1 MKKRYLTLVGI
12 AISTFSFAQNNVGIG
27 TTTPNASSALEVTS
41 TTQGVLVPRLV
52 LSATNV
58 AAPVTTPAVS
68 LLVYNTATA
77 GGAPNDVSPGYYF
90 WDGTQWVRLL
100 SGAFPPAACTTL
112 DESYDCTTPGGG
124 RIIAVNDGSIEFNQT
139 AGTNTEVLTVNTSQG
154 TAATPNT
161 GLWSDITGI
170 GNAIL
175 GTTNNASADQVYAP
189 VAGSVTGSTVGNTGV
204 LGLYN
209 GSNPFGSGMNAQVT
223 TTDGG
228 IGAMAINGSPSTG
241 TTGNYGSFGWSIG
254 AGAYNYGSLGVAG
267 DGSGGIS
274 VWTTP
279 NLTSAGVFGY
289 NEKTTGGAGVLGQ
302 GVQGIVGL
310 TDYQVGSGVFGI
322 NYGGTGTG
330 NQVGVLGDGLN
341 GVWGQ
346 TQADDGFGTY
356 GLINGAVDLAVGA
369 GVVGEG
375 AGNDFGVFALGDYG
389 GSGAKFFFIDHPQDP
404 ANKILRHYSIESNEP
419 VLIYRGT
426 VQLDANG
433 NAQVTLPSY
442 VDAINT
448 DYSYTLTSI
457 GAPAPNLYIGEELN
471 NGTFAIA
478 GGAPNKKASWVVY
491 GKRSDAYFQANP
503 DKYKV
508 ELDKQGIQRGKYVDP
523 ASHGKPRSES
533 MFHNDGQIYKE
544 AKSKGKAT
552 KKEIKDLPKVPTK

>member
-77 GGAPNDVSPGYYF
+77 GGTPNDVSPGYYF

-254 AGAYNYGSLGVAG
+254 AGAYNYGSLGVA
-267 DGSGGIS
+267 
-274 VWTTP
+274 
-279 NLTSAGVFGY
+279 
-289 NEKTTGGAGVLGQ
+289 
-302 GVQGIVGL
+302 
-310 TDYQVGSGVFGI
+310 
-322 NYGGTGTG
+322 
-330 NQVGVLGDGLN
+330 GDGLN